1 MNWLCVIPSVRTV
14 TLEYLEHLGD
24 TPIVIIDD
32 SDGNIPKTG
41 WPSNVRVL
49 DYADRKALLGASDDL
64 VPRKSPSCKG
74 VGLFLAWTE
83 QFDGAI
89 LLDDDCDLRVTPDY
103 LERIPVG
110 KTVVA
115 TKGSSGEWL
124 NTLALL
130 SDNEFYAR
138 GFPYDLR
145 HEPLQPLTDIE
156 APCDSKFNQGMWS
169 GTPDIN
175 GIDKI
180 RNDHVLGL
188 SESHPVTM
196 NRTCYDTALLRPR
209 QFLPCSIMNVQIARE
224 LIPAF
229 YQPPDYR
236 LDNGW
241 WIRRHDDVWSA
252 MFLKMLMDVN
262 AHAMTVGQP
271 ICWHRKAGDE
281 RREAVAEH
289 VTNLIQPYLERVL
302 RSAALSV
309 ADPGG
314 YASMAVTL
322 ARSLAETTVDAPKG
336 YRPVLQDY
344 AARCDQW
351 ARLFL

>member
-1 MNWLCVIPSVRTV
+1 MNWLCVIPSVRSV
-14 TLEYLEHLGD
+14 TLEYLEPLGD
-24 TPIVIIDD
+24 TAIAIIDD

-49 DYADRKALLGASDDL
+49 DYADRLALLGPNDDL
-64 VPRKSPSCKG
+64 VPKKSPSCKG
-74 VGLFLAWTE
+74 VGLFLAWKE

-89 LLDDDCDLRVTPDY
+89 LLDDDCDLRVTSEY
-103 LERIPVG
+103 LDRIPIG
-110 KTVVA
+110 KTAVA
-115 TKGSSGEWL
+115 TKGSNGGWL

-130 SDNEFYAR
+130 SDNDFYAR
-138 GFPYDLR
+138 GFPYELR
-145 HEPLQPLTDIE
+145 IEPLDPLVEIQS
-156 APCDSKFNQGMWS
+156 PCDSKFNQGMWS

-188 SESHPVTM
+188 AESHPVTM
-196 NRTCYDTALLRPR
+196 ERTCEDTALVRSG

-236 LDNGW
+236 LNNGW

-252 MFLKMLMDVN
+252 MFLKILMDVN
-262 AHAMTVGQP
+262 SHDMTVGQP

-281 RREAVAEH
+281 RKESVAEH
-289 VTNLIQPYLERVL
+289 VTNLIQPYLERAL
-302 RSAALSV
+302 RSAGRSIVEPGEYRDLAV
-309 ADPGG
+309 A
-314 YASMAVTL
+314 L
-322 ARSLAETTVDAPKG
+322 ARHLSQSANDSPRG
-336 YRPVLQDY
+336 YQTALHDY
-344 AARCDQW
+344 ADRCERW
-351 ARLFL
+351 AQLFG